1 MTLNTP
7 KQAPRNTSLELL
19 GRVWAVGF
27 GFGMSVIAGGLL
39 GFGVDYFAK
48 TRPTGLLIGLG
59 LGLVTGMIRFVR
71 DARALERESIEES
84 RQNHAPPSST
94 TTRTK

>member
-1 MTLNTP
+1 MTPISP
-7 KQAPRNTSLELL
+7 KQPPRNTSLELL

-27 GFGMSVIAGGLL
+27 GFGMSVIAGGLI

-84 RQNHAPPSST
+84 RLDHEQRTTSS
-94 TTRTK
+94 TRTK